1 MSQKPLD
8 WNWRPEMQRDSFVNN
23 WVGREFVKPFRGTTP
38 MRPLTWKEH
47 MQHPWHAAAI
57 AEAAKKADAVPAGVP
72 QKDVAE
78 AETKAEEAEAAS
90 PRSMQGLLPLKYFPH
105 SGMGEYDTA
114 YIMKQ
119 AQESVARA
127 KIDPTKVEERSLGY
141 VRPRSDG
148 ADEGGTP
155 APAPAEKSVE
165 EQPEPGAAVEE
176 AVESQKQPSTK
187 REFTHT
193 HIYIYTHLLFSCLP
207 LSAAIPPSSS
217 FSLGPSP
224 IPSEI
229 LSPRFP
235 CDSCS
240 CGGEGKNVECRAVSC
255 VRACVRACVCVCV
268 CVCVCL
274 PATLC
279 VLQEG
284 GVLPV
289 LSSLPFRVS
298 CD

>member
-1 MSQKPLD
+1 VAPSRRRAVAAAAGGAALALSCVAVVWGAAPSGGRSELQTVGPAAAVAAAQAAQSQVHEYMRSVSTDQEQKQEEQDMSQKPLD

-23 WVGREFVKPFRGTTP
+23 WVGREFVKPFRGTRP

-127 KIDPTKVEERSLGY
+127 KIDPTKVEKRSLGY

-148 ADEGGTP
+148 ADEGGAA
-155 APAPAEKSVE
+155 APAPATAEQAVE

-187 REFTHT
+187 LESRLSNLKKQ
-193 HIYIYTHLLFSCLP
+193 LLHVEAEVAKK
-207 LSAAIPPSSS
+207 AAH
-217 FSLGPSP
+217 
-224 IPSEI
+224 
-229 LSPRFP
+229 
-235 CDSCS
+235 
-240 CGGEGKNVECRAVSC
+240 NA
-255 VRACVRACVCVCV
+255 
-268 CVCVCL
+268 
-274 PATLC
+274 
-279 VLQEG
+279 
-284 GVLPV
+284 
-289 LSSLPFRVS
+289 
-298 CD
+298 